1 MKLQGFIASVLL
13 VGITY
18 IAFESRTFDIMMLI
32 NPETT
37 AAQQQSQ
44 RRASLRAS
52 VGPSSEIEPF
62 LNASHGFS
70 ASVTLLSPLPAEPLP
85 HVASNPTLLPIVLAA
100 MVSSLLMYPVDV
112 LRALS
117 MSSMSSGGSKKTA
130 TVSEMLAEFRQKFGM
145 FGLCTQGLVPA
156 VSIATISRTIKF
168 FFYPVA
174 HEWISG
180 GQSAASGNTITRVIA
195 GCIATVPEVV
205 FVLPLELVKLTLQL
219 DSASVFGNSASRVL
233 SHLTNR
239 HGFATL
245 YLGWLTVQLRQAS
258 WSAVYFCTVIYF
270 TDLGK
275 SWVESFTGSPP
286 LPGSTGAV
294 FSKLL
299 GGFLAGVLG
308 VCFNNPFDVGRTVL
322 QKDELSV
329 LAFGEARAH
338 GASPPVGLQVLFDIA
353 KRRGYRALWAGFT
366 FKAVHLGGSGALM
379 NVLLP
384 AFSYLCGFAS
394 E

>member
-1 MKLQGFIASVLL
+1 MS
-13 VGITY
+13 
-18 IAFESRTFDIMMLI
+18 
-32 NPETT
+32 
-37 AAQQQSQ
+37 QQSQ
-44 RRASLRAS
+44 RRVSLRAGI
-52 VGPSSEIEPF
+52 GPSSEIAPIV
-62 LNASHGFS
+62 NASHSLSVSNMPSNSLPSGPPPPHIS
-70 ASVTLLSPLPAEPLP
+70 AD
-85 HVASNPTLLPIVLAA
+85 PTLLPIVLAA

-130 TVSEMLAEFRQKFGM
+130 TVTEMLSEFRRKFGM

-174 HEWISG
+174 HEWISS
-180 GQSAASGNTITRVIA
+180 GQSAAAGSTITRVIA
-195 GCIATVPEVV
+195 GCIATVPEVI

-239 HGFATL
+239 HGYSTL
-245 YLGWLTVQLRQAS
+245 YLGYFTVQLRQAS

-275 SWVESFTGSPP
+275 SWVELLTGAPP

-322 QKDELSV
+322 QKDELNV
-329 LAFGEARAH
+329 LAFGEARAP

-353 KRRGYRALWAGFT
+353 KRRGHRALWAGFT
-366 FKAVHLGGSGALM
+366 FKAIHLGGSGALM

-384 AFSYLCGFAS
+384 AFSYLCGLAS